1 MRAALEV
8 CARELIGKLESS
20 DDPSAAAL
28 RVIDHFDHLVE
39 ERATA
44 AAVVRAMASLAGCPA
59 GLHDAERG
67 LVQRFDPE
75 GRRLP
80 DLTPPSSTRLAVPGR
95 IGTWVWL
102 ERPDAAPGPLDPLL
116 LERAARTVQALNRSV
131 PRTPGTLV
139 RVACDP
145 DAAESDRR
153 DAVQALALTGP
164 VTVVVGAAPGPPWP
178 LATTV
183 GRHAV
188 ALVPRA
194 QGLPP
199 DLRAG
204 TAVASEPA
212 DLPTALER
220 AATAFRL
227 TDRRNGPGASV
238 VRYEDLGAVAAL
250 AERFTPP
257 EAAAVPD
264 VQRLDGALATH
275 PWLVDTLQAALD
287 QTSLRQA
294 ASSLHVHHSTLQERL
309 AWLEARLD
317 IALARP
323 GGRQRAAIAVALWR
337 IAHSEDP
344 DD

>member
-1 MRAALEV
+1 M
-8 CARELIGKLESS
+8 RELIGKLESS

-28 RVIDHFDHLVE
+28 RVIDHFDRLVE
-39 ERATA
+39 ERATS
-44 AAVVRAMASLAGCPA
+44 AAVVRAMAALAGCPA

-67 LVQRFDPE
+67 VVRRFDPE

-80 DLTPPSSTRLAVPGR
+80 DTEHVSSARLAVPGR
-95 IGTWVWL
+95 IGTRVWL
-102 ERPDAAPGPLDPLL
+102 ERPAAAAGPLDSLL

-131 PRTPGTLV
+131 PRTTGALV

-145 DAAESDRR
+145 DAAETDRR
-153 DAVQALALTGP
+153 SAVEALGLTGP
-164 VTVVVGAAPGPPWP
+164 VTVVVGTAPGRPGP

-183 GRHAV
+183 GRYVV
-188 ALVPRA
+188 ALAPGTPVF
-194 QGLPP
+194 PP
-199 DLRAG
+199 DLWAG
-204 TAVASEPA
+204 TAVAREPA

-227 TDRRNGPGASV
+227 VDRIDGPGASV

-250 AERFTPP
+250 AERFTPQ
-257 EAAAVPD
+257 EAGAVPE
-264 VQRLDGALATH
+264 VQRLDQALASH
-275 PWLVDTLQAALD
+275 PWIVDTLQAALD

-309 AWLEARLD
+309 AWLEARHD

-323 GGRQRAAIAVALWR
+323 GGRQRAAIALALWR
-337 IAHSEDP
+337 IAHSEDLQP
-344 DD
+344 ER

>member
-1 MRAALEV
+1 M
-8 CARELIGKLESS
+8 RELIGKLESS

-28 RVIDHFDHLVE
+28 RVIDHFDRLVE

-44 AAVVRAMASLAGCPA
+44 AAVVRAVASLAGCPA

-67 LVQRFDPE
+67 VVHRFDPE

-80 DLTPPSSTRLAVPGR
+80 DLAQPSSARLAVPGR

-102 ERPDAAPGPLDPLL
+102 ERPGSANGPLDPLL
-116 LERAARTVQALNRSV
+116 LERAARAVQALNRSG
-131 PRTPGTLV
+131 PRTPGAMV
-139 RVACDP
+139 RVACDS
-145 DAAESDRR
+145 DAAEGDRR
-153 DAVQALALTGP
+153 NAVESLDLAGP
-164 VTVVVGAAPGPPWP
+164 VTVVVSAAPGPAGPH
-178 LATTV
+178 ATTM
-183 GRHAV
+183 GRYAI
-188 ALVPRA
+188 ALTPRDPI
-194 QGLPP
+194 LPP

-204 TAVASEPA
+204 TATASEPA
-212 DLPTALER
+212 ALPVAFER

-227 TDRRNGPGASV
+227 ADRVNGPGASV

-250 AERFTPP
+250 AERFTPQ

-264 VQRLDGALATH
+264 VQRLDEALATH

-287 QTSLRQA
+287 QSSLRQA

-309 AWLEARLD
+309 AWLETRLD

-323 GGRQRAAIAVALWR
+323 GGRQRAAVAVALWR

-344 DD
+344 GTED

>member
-1 MRAALEV
+1 LEV
-8 CARELIGKLESS
+8 RVRELIGKLESS

-67 LVQRFDPE
+67 LDQRFDPE
-75 GRRLP
+75 GRRLS
-80 DLTPPSSTRLAVPGR
+80 DLAPSSSTRLAVPGR
-95 IGTWVWL
+95 IGSWVWL
-102 ERPDAAPGPLDPLL
+102 ERSEAAAGPLDPLL
-116 LERAARTVQALNRSV
+116 LERAARTVQALNRSG
-131 PRTPGTLV
+131 PQMPGTLV

-145 DAAESDRR
+145 DASESDRR
-153 DAVQALALTGP
+153 NAVESLGVAGP
-164 VTVVVGAAPGPPWP
+164 VTVVVSAAPGLPGPH
-178 LATTV
+178 ATTM
-183 GRHAV
+183 GRYAV
-188 ALVPRA
+188 TLVSRNPVY
-194 QGLPP
+194 PP

-204 TAVASEPA
+204 TATASEPA
-212 DLPTALER
+212 ALPPALAN

-227 TDRRNGPGASV
+227 ADRINGPGASV

-250 AERFTPP
+250 AEHFTPQ

-264 VQRLDGALATH
+264 VQRLDEALATH
-275 PWLVDTLQAALD
+275 SWLVDTLQAALD
-287 QTSLRQA
+287 QSSLRQA

-337 IAHSEDP
+337 IAHSEEP
-344 DD
+344 A